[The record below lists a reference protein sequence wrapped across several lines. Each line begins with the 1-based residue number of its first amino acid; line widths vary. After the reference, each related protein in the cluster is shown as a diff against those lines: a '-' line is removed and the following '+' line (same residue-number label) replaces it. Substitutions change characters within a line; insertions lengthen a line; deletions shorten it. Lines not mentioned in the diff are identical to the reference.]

1 MIAGKSEDEV
11 IRAFVGDP
19 EASRLM
25 TFAETVEERAAHL
38 SSVEPRRVARTW
50 DESITALDQSRWFF
64 DRSFLS
70 STACN
75 FSQTPASFQADRR
88 RQQVTRSRSPSPGA
102 GTPTGFPVCSTNGMP
117 HNACRSR
124 DPRSAFDLLRPRLRQ
139 QRLDQRPQF
148 IREDP
153 RPRMSLHH
161 TNDPA
166 ARQPHDQQLLLQ
178 LVGEDGADAVETMNR
193 A

>member
-88 RQQVTRSRSPSPGA
+88 RQQVTRSRSPSRGA
-102 GTPTGFPVCSTNGMP
+102 GTPTGFRC
-117 HNACRSR
+117 
-124 DPRSAFDLLRPRLRQ
+124 
-139 QRLDQRPQF
+139 
-148 IREDP
+148 
-153 RPRMSLHH
+153 
-161 TNDPA
+161 A
-166 ARQPHDQQLLLQ
+166 ARTGCRTTPAGPETRGRPSTCFDPGSGSNGSISDHSSSERIHGRECLFSTPTIQQPDSH
-178 LVGEDGADAVETMNR
+178 MINSFCYS
-193 A
+193 